1 LPPSGPAGGDL
12 TGTYPDPLVDPLK
25 VADRM
30 SGNSNALLV
39 LANALC
45 AKLDECIASVFK
57 RCDGSAHVAGD
68 LIPTCQEMQDAI
80 ARVSSSLVDC
90 NGNPF
95 MPGAHVPTCDQ
106 VDSRITQAV
115 GSIPADK
122 FLQDVQYDPTTHKI
136 TFKVADGGGTF
147 TVNLSDLLPIVV
159 GQGLSGNGTV
169 ATPADI
175 RLAPSSGLTVSST
188 GTAVKLSGDAAN
200 ALALGS
206 DKGLYVPN
214 LSGGQTSQVT
224 QNKDYGQADWV
235 AAGSPVNWALDD
247 LLVPIPDA
255 MLSKTV
261 LLCVHQDC
269 YPVLTSDF
277 LYLNT
282 RVQNTAAASVLPMF
296 QMGGVAAGVLNSTWN
311 QGIPVPTWG
320 MYLINAEKKAMASGT
335 KLQVVRTIYDASYT
349 GTGGMLGIIR
359 VYQTATLIALG

>member
-1 LPPSGPAGGDL
+1 MGNNCCPMSTIPVTLPPSGPAGGDL

-122 FLQDVQYDPTTHKI
+122 FLQNVQDDPTTHTI

-224 QNKDYGQADWV
+224 QNKDYGQAD
-235 AAGSPVNWALDD
+235 
-247 LLVPIPDA
+247 
-255 MLSKTV
+255 
-261 LLCVHQDC
+261 
-269 YPVLTSDF
+269 
-277 LYLNT
+277 
-282 RVQNTAAASVLPMF
+282 
-296 QMGGVAAGVLNSTWN
+296 
-311 QGIPVPTWG
+311 
-320 MYLINAEKKAMASGT
+320 
-335 KLQVVRTIYDASYT
+335 
-349 GTGGMLGIIR
+349 
-359 VYQTATLIALG
+359 